1 MAVYR
6 AIERA
11 LWSFEDWSEDHPTA
25 GGIIATLVMVAAFAI
40 AGTFE

>member
-6 AIERA
+6 AIESA
-11 LWSFEDWSEDHPTA
+11 LWYFEDWSEEHPTA

-40 AGTFE
+40 AGAFE